1 MRKSLVKRFCLY
13 APVLILSLTIISC
26 SSTKKIKYF
35 QDIPDSGQLKTIA
48 KVDYSPPKIQ
58 TDDIL
63 TVILQLADPSASQI
77 VNVGN
82 VPITATGIAA
92 AAAGSGA
99 AQVVAGFLVN
109 KDGEID
115 MPVLGKIKVGGH
127 TTFEA
132 ADLIRAKAATLYNDP
147 TVIVRYANFKI
158 TVTGEVTRPGIYIVP
173 NEKVN
178 ILDALSLAGDLT
190 IYGKRDN
197 VLLIRE
203 NPDGTKTPYR
213 INLTN
218 SDMMSSNSAY
228 YLRQNDIVYVE
239 PGKAKSVITD
249 ATLTRTYAILGT
261 VLTLLVVIA
270 SRIKY

>member
-1 MRKSLVKRFCLY
+1 
-13 APVLILSLTIISC
+13 
-26 SSTKKIKYF
+26 
-35 QDIPDSGQLKTIA
+35 
-48 KVDYSPPKIQ
+48 
-58 TDDIL
+58 
-63 TVILQLADPSASQI
+63 
-77 VNVGN
+77 
-82 VPITATGIAA
+82 
-92 AAAGSGA
+92 
-99 AQVVAGFLVN
+99 
-109 KDGEID
+109 
-115 MPVLGKIKVGGH
+115 
-127 TTFEA
+127 
-132 ADLIRAKAATLYNDP
+132 
-147 TVIVRYANFKI
+147 
-158 TVTGEVTRPGIYIVP
+158 VP